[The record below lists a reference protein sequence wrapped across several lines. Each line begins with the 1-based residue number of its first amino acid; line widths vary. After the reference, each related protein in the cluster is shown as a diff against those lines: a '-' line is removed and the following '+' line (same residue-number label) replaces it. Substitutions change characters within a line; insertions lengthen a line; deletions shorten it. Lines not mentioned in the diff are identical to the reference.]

1 MTLNKTK
8 KRETKSN
15 KWLKNRGIPPDE
27 TETKKE
33 IHSRILQNK
42 DEDNSNTVH

>member
-1 MTLNKTK
+1 MKIKQST
-8 KRETKSN
+8 
-15 KWLKNRGIPPDE
+15 PDE

-42 DEDNSNTVH
+42 DEDNSITVHYLLLRQLAVH